1 MTTNNAILLYLQILK
16 KKMNKNIFFLLAFF
30 LVNTNIYSQKGTIR
44 GFVSDKNSGEP
55 IMFCNVTIDGTSFG
69 SQTDLNGMY
78 NLSQIPAG
86 DQKIVVTFVGYEK
99 YTKNISINNGEILNL
114 NIELNS
120 STVKID
126 EIEISADRLEMKTDV
141 KAASIKITTQDLELV
156 PTIGGEADLAQYMQ
170 IVPGVIFTGDQGG
183 QLYIRGG
190 SPVQNKVILD
200 GMTIYSPFHS
210 IGLFSVFDSDIIKA
224 TDVYTGG
231 FSAEYGGRVSS
242 IMDIKTKDGNKKRI
256 QGKLSSNTF
265 GSKLLLEGP
274 LKRNSGASFIFS
286 GKNSYLDKTSK
297 LIYNYSMPY
306 SYTDLYGKM
315 TFSSNNGSKANFF
328 GFNFQDNVNYQGIS
342 DLQWNSEGIGS
353 DFLLIPGNSNV
364 LIEGNIAYSK
374 YHITLNEKSSP
385 LRESSIAGGSM
396 GFDFTSFQQNGKIKY
411 GFDVYSFLT
420 KFKTFNSANAIIEQ
434 DENTSEFSAYLN
446 YQYNSDRFIFEP
458 GFRLQKYNLETSP
471 EPRVGI
477 KYIVSDIFRIKLASG
492 IYSQNIISTVSDRD
506 VVNLFYGFLTSPSD
520 LPLNEEGNEYKH
532 KIQKA
537 RHIIIGGEYDIN
549 LKMDVQVEGYIKDFT
564 QLTNINREMISNY
577 DNEFIIERGLAK
589 GIDFLLKYKNK
600 KLYLWTVYSL
610 AVIERLDEGN
620 RYFPHFDRR
629 HNVNFVSSYTFGNN
643 NSWVA
648 DARWNLGS
656 GFPFTQTQ
664 GYYENIPFNDGI
676 NTDYTSQNGELDV
689 IYGELNQG
697 RLPYYHRLDLSISKS
712 FKFSQNT
719 ILEISASVTNAYN
732 RENIFY
738 FNRIEHER
746 VNQLPMLSS
755 GGLSFKF

>member
-1 MTTNNAILLYLQILK
+1 
-16 KKMNKNIFFLLAFF
+16 MNKNIFFLLAFF
-30 LVNTNIYSQKGTIR
+30 LINTNIYSQKGTIR
-44 GFVSDKNSGEP
+44 GFVSDKISGEP

-78 NLSQIPAG
+78 NLSQIPSG
-86 DQKIVVTFVGYEK
+86 DHEIVVTFVGYEK

-114 NIELNS
+114 NIELNT

-156 PTIGGEADLAQYMQ
+156 PSIGGEADLAQYMQ

-256 QGKLSSNTF
+256 QGKISSNTF

-297 LIYNYSMPY
+297 LIYNYPMPY
-306 SYTDLYGKM
+306 SYTDLYGKL

-328 GFNFQDNVNYQGIS
+328 GFNFQDNVNYQGVS

-446 YQYNSDRFIFEP
+446 YQYNTDRFIFEP

-471 EPRVGI
+471 EPRIGI
-477 KYIVSDIFRIKLASG
+477 KYIASDVFRIKLASG
-492 IYSQNIISTVSDRD
+492 IYSQNIISSVSDRD

-520 LPLNEEGNEYKH
+520 IPLDEEGNEYKH

-549 LKMDVQVEGYIKDFT
+549 LKMDIQVEGYIKDFT
-564 QLTNINREMISNY
+564 QLTNINREMLSNY
-577 DNEFIIERGLAK
+577 DNEFIIEKGLAK

-610 AVIERLDEGN
+610 GVIKRLDDGK

-643 NSWVA
+643 NSWKA

-712 FKFSQNT
+712 FKFSKNT

-746 VNQLPMLSS
+746 VNQLPILSS
-755 GGLSFKF
+755 GGVSFKF

>member
-1 MTTNNAILLYLQILK
+1 
-16 KKMNKNIFFLLAFF
+16 MNKNIFFLLAFF

>member
-1 MTTNNAILLYLQILK
+1 
-16 KKMNKNIFFLLAFF
+16 
-30 LVNTNIYSQKGTIR
+30 
-44 GFVSDKNSGEP
+44 
-55 IMFCNVTIDGTSFG
+55 MFCNVTIDGTSFG